1 MRAHPGT
8 SPADP
13 PPGRPLD
20 RPPGAPAD
28 GPAGAT
34 PDAAAGTGGPNAG
47 TPPAVLVPG
56 TAQPYLDVLAA
67 LQDAFLAGVRGADPL
82 LPVPWCGRWKVRD
95 LVVHLARIHHWAAG
109 QASRRREVPL
119 GRGPF
124 DLPELY
130 GTCAAEL
137 MTTLR
142 TLAPDATS
150 STLLGPGPVAFW
162 HRRQVHET
170 LVHLW
175 DLRTATGSPT
185 HADPTVWAD
194 TVDEVVTVMQ
204 PRQVALGRTPP
215 LPVRVDLHAV
225 DADRSWTFA
234 ATGAEDP
241 AAAPRVEVRA
251 PADALALLLWRR
263 LPADAPV
270 LAVDGEGAALEALLT
285 SRLVP

>member
-8 SPADP
+8 SPV
-13 PPGRPLD
+13 D
-20 RPPGAPAD
+20 RQAEGP
-28 GPAGAT
+28 GPAT
-34 PDAAAGTGGPNAG
+34 VGTADDPS
-47 TPPAVLVPG
+47 PAVLVPG
-56 TAQPYLDVLAA
+56 TAQPYLEVLAG
-67 LQDAFLAGVRGADPL
+67 LQDAFLAGVRAADPRV
-82 LPVPWCGRWKVRD
+82 PVPWCGRWRVRD

-109 QASRRREVPL
+109 QAARRRETPL

-130 GTCAAEL
+130 GTCATEL
-137 MTTLR
+137 LTTLR
-142 TLAPDATS
+142 TLAPGATA

-170 LVHLW
+170 VVHLW
-175 DLRTATGSPT
+175 DLRTATGGTT

-225 DADRSWTFA
+225 DTGRSWTFA
-234 ATGAEDP
+234 PAGADDP
-241 AAAPRVEVRA
+241 ATAPRAEVHG
-251 PADALALLLWRR
+251 PAQALALLLWRR
-263 LPADAPV
+263 IPADAPELEV
-270 LAVDGEGAALEALLT
+270 RGEASALGTLLA

>member
-8 SPADP
+8 SPVDEPVDGPVDGPVPAAGGP
-13 PPGRPLD
+13 
-20 RPPGAPAD
+20 PAD
-28 GPAGAT
+28 AS
-34 PDAAAGTGGPNAG
+34 
-47 TPPAVLVPG
+47 PPVLVPG
-56 TAQPYLDVLAA
+56 TAQPYLDVLAG
-67 LQDAFLAGVRGADPL
+67 LQDAFLAGVRAADPRT
-82 LPVPWCGRWKVRD
+82 PVPWCGRWRVRD

-109 QASRRREVPL
+109 QAARRREAPL

-130 GTCAAEL
+130 GTCATEL
-137 MTTLR
+137 LTTLR
-142 TLAPDATS
+142 TLAPDATA

-185 HADPTVWAD
+185 HADPAVWAD

-234 ATGAEDP
+234 AAGADDP
-241 AAAPRVEVRA
+241 GTAPRVEVRA

-263 LPADAPV
+263 LPADAPA
-270 LAVDGEGAALEALLT
+270 LAVRGEASALEALLT